1 MELLSEKF
9 ELLSEKLKIEGR
21 KLKKYLPHI
30 AFLLFAVQLLL
41 MLVSWL
47 LSAAIPTSG
56 VRSLLSSEGLRW
68 FLGHFSDVLGTPL
81 LLCLLLLLMAYGCL
95 SGCGI
100 LHFKSSYR
108 QRRALIIT
116 LLLFL
121 AYTGIIVL
129 LVMIPHAVLLSA
141 TGSLW
146 PSPFSAAIGP
156 MIAFGITLL
165 SAVYGYVAGSYR
177 QISDVYQ
184 SLLDGIRDGAPWL
197 LFYVL
202 LGQIYYSLLFILPPN
217 SL

>member
-1 MELLSEKF
+1 M
-9 ELLSEKLKIEGR
+9 
-21 KLKKYLPHI
+21 KKYFPHI
-30 AFLLFAVQLLL
+30 AYLLFAAQLLL

-68 FLGHFSDVLGTPL
+68 FLGHFSDVLGTPV

-95 SGCGI
+95 NGCGI
-100 LHFKSSYR
+100 LHYKPSYR
-108 QRRALIIT
+108 QNRALIIM
-116 LLLFL
+116 LLLL
-121 AYTGIIVL
+121 VVYAGVIGL

-156 MIAFGITLL
+156 LIAFGITLL
-165 SAVYGYVAGSYR
+165 SAVYGYVAGCYR
-177 QISDVYQ
+177 QMSDVYQ
-184 SLLDGIRDGAPWL
+184 SLIDGIRDGAPLL

-202 LGQIYYSLLFILPPN
+202 IGQIYYSLLFILPLTN
-217 SL
+217 I